1 MKLNHLLST
10 ALLAAAMAMSPVM
23 GTQVSAQDQTEGAEI
38 VSQDGKLDAFIV
50 AALAVSETRQ
60 RYIERL
66 EAETDEAAQ
75 IELVQEADEAILEVL
90 NTSPDITVEEYV
102 AIGEAAA
109 ADPEIA
115 AQIDARFVEA
125 FTN

>member
-1 MKLNHLLST
+1 MTLNRLLST
-10 ALLAAAMAMSPVM
+10 TLLAATMAITPVLAP
-23 GTQVSAQDQTEGAEI
+23 QASAQTQMEGAEI
-38 VSQDGKLDAFIV
+38 VAQEGKIDAFIV

-60 RYIERL
+60 RYMAQL

-75 IELVQEADEAILEVL
+75 MQLVQEADEAILQAVEAA
-90 NTSPDITVEEYV
+90 PDITIDEYI

-109 ADPEIA
+109 ADPDLA

-125 FTN
+125 HAD